1 MTRFSED
8 ATQTTNTESE
18 ADSFS
23 DSHFGKYRILRSL
36 GSGGMGDVYLG
47 EDTTSG
53 KQVALKLIR
62 LQVADNL
69 RLQRRFSREA
79 SVVQELNHEH
89 VVPLLDSGVQD
100 GMQFLVMRYINGITL
115 AERIMELNGIE
126 GSESFTLATRKDTQD
141 SPPSTAERRHDSL
154 EYIAKSIA
162 DIADALHSAHQQRI
176 IHRDVKPSNLM
187 IDEQGKIWLTD
198 FGLAFNEEDNTAL
211 TMTGHMVG
219 TPSYMS
225 PEQTSGSGGQATAQS
240 DIYSLGVTLYEW
252 ITQHRAF
259 SGSRDQILNRVAQG
273 THLPARAFRENLP
286 RSLEAI
292 LFRSMATSPKDRYQ
306 TAAELAADLRRF
318 ANHEAVAA
326 KLPGWSERLYRWSE
340 RNPLVALAA
349 LIGTVTT
356 IVAVIATITIY
367 SGRLMRINATLADTN
382 EELSLTNAELNS
394 SRSELQRQLYVAD
407 MTLAYQAYESHN
419 LPEARKLL
427 LKYHPDTSPEF
438 KNTHFAWRH
447 LERLTR
453 PQESVLLT
461 QHEPEAREVAVSDD
475 GTLAL
480 SVGHDGMVHVIDL
493 VQQKVI
499 RKHEVGEKLC
509 AIAISPDKKSFV
521 TGTNTSLGINES
533 ILCDVETGTVEHA
546 FLGHLNSIESAAF
559 SADGKLFATAERYRK
574 LFVFSVDGE
583 KVAEFD
589 SESRNE
595 CLEFVGDSQ
604 DLAFIHR
611 TEGKHDN
618 VIVWNDETGQ
628 QFEIPSKRGTS
639 SFAFGGANAAN
650 RHWAT
655 GYYGD
660 LKVVA
665 GPDQR
670 LVAFIDN
677 LPNSIRDLDVSEDG
691 QFIIAGTDEGTV
703 YFWNCEQTDN
713 IRHLF
718 HSNVLKAG
726 SDGISSVAF
735 VPNTGPIPKF
745 LTTCLNGDVR
755 LWNPMDFAAESPN
768 NPDLHYFPASSSITF
783 RPTNNPSKLYFRYPD
798 GSIGRYNHDSPEKK
812 IEILGTFE
820 TEFAEY
826 VATSPDQRHL
836 AFCQNRD
843 VKVMNLETRQIIATF
858 PIPED
863 HGECRDL
870 RFAGE
875 ELFTLSNKHVMIHRA
890 NDYSF
895 QREFEFEDDNYV
907 HFVDVP
913 DAPHSPMVFSQ
924 LKLRQFK
931 NDRFEVIAEFDIAE
945 GLERVVF
952 NSTGEFIATSHADKT
967 LRVRTYPD
975 LTPIATIRGYRTGV
989 HDVAFMD
996 DSQTL
1001 VTTMSDRTIR
1011 FWDLKTEREMGRL
1024 LMAKFPFH
1032 GLHYFPQDDSL
1043 LVVHIDACPLIL
1055 KGWDRPREQQTA
1067 SEQD

>member
-23 DSHFGKYRILRSL
+23 DSHFGKYRILRAL

-427 LKYHPDTSPEF
+427 LKYHPDTEPEF
-438 KNTHFAWRH
+438 KKTHFAWRH

-461 QHEPEAREVAVSDD
+461 RHEPEAREVAVSDD

-595 CLEFVGDSQ
+595 CLEFVGDTNEVAAVWRIPGRHDLLRVSVPT
-604 DLAFIHR
+604 DGVAYDVPSRGISLAFATAILPEIGVPR
-611 TEGKHDN
+611 FAICDFNAIRVVDGK
-618 VIVWNDETGQ
+618 
-628 QFEIPSKRGTS
+628 
-639 SFAFGGANAAN
+639 
-650 RHWAT
+650 
-655 GYYGD
+655 
-660 LKVVA
+660 
-665 GPDQR
+665 DQR
-670 LVAFIDN
+670 LVAYLDK
-677 LPNSIRDLDVSEDG
+677 LPSHIRDADLSADG
-691 QFIIAGTDEGTV
+691 RYLALGTDEGLL
-703 YFWNCEQTDN
+703 YFWDLNQTNAD
-713 IRHLF
+713 RQLF
-718 HSNVLKAG
+718 HTTVIQA
-726 SDGISSVAF
+726 SDSGISSVAI
-735 VPNTGPIPKF
+735 VPNGDQIPK
-745 LTTCLNGDVR
+745 LISTCLDGDVR
-755 LWNPMDFAAESPN
+755 LWDLSKQLSESLDFHDQNKDRSFAA
-768 NPDLHYFPASSSITF
+768 YTF
-783 RPTNNPSKLYFRYPD
+783 RHPITRSKIYTRAFDGHLWLYDHQRPETKLVKLCHIPIAGLFNVAVSNDGLQAATISEKDVLITDLETGLPVHKIQPYDPKRECIDFRYTSD
-798 GSIGRYNHDSPEKK
+798 SLCLLYHDR
-812 IEILGTFE
+812 LRV
-820 TEFAEY
+820 Y
-826 VATSPDQRHL
+826 SPDEFKLQNEIVFDGEGFRQLHNIPGDHSALLVKRQNQLLLYRDGKVTLLEQCDLSNAYHNIQFSDDGKLIAMYQRGRTFRVKKFPSQEQISLLRGFRANPHSL
-836 AFCQNRD
+836 AFLDEGR
-843 VKVMNLETRQIIATF
+843 
-858 PIPED
+858 
-863 HGECRDL
+863 
-870 RFAGE
+870 
-875 ELFTLSNKHVMIHRA
+875 TLMTAMS
-890 NDYSF
+890 
-895 QREFEFEDDNYV
+895 
-907 HFVDVP
+907 
-913 DAPHSPMVFSQ
+913 
-924 LKLRQFK
+924 
-931 NDRFEVIAEFDIAE
+931 
-945 GLERVVF
+945 
-952 NSTGEFIATSHADKT
+952 DKT
-967 LRVRTYPD
+967 V
-975 LTPIATIRGYRTGV
+975 
-989 HDVAFMD
+989 
-996 DSQTL
+996 
-1001 VTTMSDRTIR
+1001 R
-1011 FWDLKTEREMGRL
+1011 FWDLETEREMGRRATADPTVDGAYFFASDDKL
-1024 LMAKFPFH
+1024 LLGNINAPA
-1032 GLHYFPQDDSL
+1032 
-1043 LVVHIDACPLIL
+1043 IIL
-1055 KGWDRPREQQTA
+1055 EGNDRPREQQTA
-1067 SEQD
+1067 SK